1 VDLSINRFMKI
12 TGVSYTHVVYQPLGH
27 QIEAE
32 QGLYLYRR
40 DTSLGEDNGTETK
53 ICVKWS

>member
-1 VDLSINRFMKI
+1 MKI